1 MTRFTQSALIY
12 SRNINL
18 IYKSEELLNRN
29 KTDQIQAKQK
39 LIWTEIFIYIYIY
52 IYLFL

>member
-1 MTRFTQSALIY
+1 MARFTQSVFIY

-18 IYKSEELLNRN
+18 IYKNEELGNRN
-29 KTDQIQAKQK
+29 KTDQIRAKQK